1 MKAFKTL
8 SNVRNILAKAE
19 LTKELLSHLNE
30 EETAKVVKFLVDEG
44 IEVEKELIFLDIVE
58 LEIESCSDPIEFGK
72 MATLKNSFFSHSWA
86 GDDETKSLGWIIL
99 GDIQLGESIFSQ
111 YSENGDQRSP
121 TGSYKAPEFSLD
133 TRQVILVRI
142 QEDDTFNS
150 RDYHTITYYLHIY
163 QPGEYTPPEWVKEL
177 AEKFGW

>member
-8 SNVRNILAKAE
+8 SNLRDILAKAE
-19 LTKELLSHLNE
+19 LTKNLLLHLNE

-44 IEVEKELIFLDIVE
+44 LEVEKESIFLDIVE

-72 MATLKNSFFSHSWA
+72 LATLKNSSFFHSWA
-86 GDDETKSLGWIIL
+86 GDDETKSLGWVIL
-99 GDIQLGESIFSQ
+99 GDIQLGESNFSQ
-111 YSENGDQRSP
+111 YSENGDQKTP

-133 TRQVILVRI
+133 TQQVILVRI
-142 QEDDTFNS
+142 QEDDTYNN

-163 QPGEYTPPEWVKEL
+163 QPSEYNLPEWVKEL
-177 AEKFGW
+177 ADKFGW

>member
-1 MKAFKTL
+1 MKTL
-8 SNVRNILAKAE
+8 SNVRDILAKAE
-19 LTKELLSHLNE
+19 LTKCLLFHLNE
-30 EETAKVVKFLVDEG
+30 EETAKVVKFLVDGG
-44 IEVEKELIFLDIVE
+44 IEVEKESIFLDIVE

-72 MATLKNSFFSHSWA
+72 LATLKNSSFFHSLV
-86 GDDETKSLGWIIL
+86 GDETKSLGWVIL
-99 GDIQLGESIFSQ
+99 GDIQLGKFTIFQ
-111 YSENGDQRSP
+111 YSDNGDQRSP

-133 TRQVILVRI
+133 TQQVVLVRI

-163 QPGEYTPPEWVKEL
+163 QPSEYTPPEWVKEL